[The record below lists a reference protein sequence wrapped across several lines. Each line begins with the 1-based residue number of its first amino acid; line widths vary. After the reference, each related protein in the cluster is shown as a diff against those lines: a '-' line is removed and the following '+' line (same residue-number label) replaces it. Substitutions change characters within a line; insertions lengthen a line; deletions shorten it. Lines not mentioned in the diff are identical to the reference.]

1 MKAKSLFSVLS
12 SKFALENHPW
22 DESLKRISALNE
34 PDKLRLITP
43 MIGEKA
49 MINDALQVFEKW

>member
-22 DESLKRISALNE
+22 DEPLKRISALNE
-34 PDKLRLITP
+34 TKTDY
-43 MIGEKA
+43 A
-49 MINDALQVFEKW
+49 NDW